1 MIITSKEELH
11 LAVCQMK
18 TKEKR
23 TEKKDVSLS
32 ELTTLILQALHSY
45 DEVDDQSFREIIA
58 DIINQSQLCSHL
70 SLEDKRHIAT
80 TLFNR
85 MRRKLLRK

>member
-1 MIITSKEELH
+1 M
-11 LAVCQMK
+11 MK
-18 TKEKR
+18 TKGKIS
-23 TEKKDVSLS
+23 EKKDVSLS

-58 DIINQSQLCSHL
+58 DIINQSQICSHL
-70 SLEDKRHIAT
+70 PLEDKRQIAT

-85 MRRKLLRK
+85 MRRLDILQELG